1 MSKIIIQLD
10 GGLVQDVFL
19 RGTGK
24 ITNAIIVDEDVEMC
38 DPDNI
43 VTTKIKG
50 NKTYAAAVHT
60 NPVSN
65 LPKGSDVDNIVK
77 EFLKKGRKDKGHV

>member
-1 MSKIIIQLD
+1 MQIVIQLD

-24 ITNAIIVDEDVEMC
+24 ITKAIIVDEDVEMC

-43 VTTKIKG
+43 ITVPLGQRGKYKAT
-50 NKTYAAAVHT
+50 VH
-60 NPVSN
+60 SN
-65 LPKGSDVDNIVK
+65 TVPRLPKDSDVDKMVRAYLN
-77 EFLKKGRKDKGHV
+77 KK

>member
-24 ITNAIIVDEDVEMC
+24 ITGAIIVDEDVEMC
-38 DPDNI
+38 DPDNLVSVEI
-43 VTTKIKG
+43 EKDKVYTASVHS
-50 NKTYAAAVHT
+50 NK
-60 NPVSN
+60 VSR
-65 LPKGSDVDNIVK
+65 LPKDSDVDKLVK
-77 EFLKKGRKDKGHV
+77 VYLNGKE